1 MWFAGDI
8 ALLLNAGM
16 SAKRALFYNEL
27 VVLPSFVGVSMGI
40 LLGENTD
47 ASTWILAVAGG
58 IFIYISFVDMVR
70 I

>member
-1 MWFAGDI
+1 
-8 ALLLNAGM
+8 M